1 MYDIT
6 KTRMLLTM
14 AVFAAV
20 AAVFAGG
27 GNARIPEE
35 DGSGIGVE
43 PVEGIA
49 ATIDPLASSRL
60 TGLLRAAQTRDR
72 ESGALSGDVIQFSQ
86 ASSRLVGLLRAAQTR
101 DRESGALSGDVI
113 QFSQASSRLAGLLR
127 AAQTRDRESGAL
139 SG

>member
-6 KTRMLLTM
+6 KTRMLLTT

-27 GNARIPEE
+27 ANARALAE
-35 DGSGIGVE
+35 DGSSIGAE
-43 PVEGIA
+43 PVAPVAAVA
-49 ATIDPLASSRL
+49 ATVDPLAESWL
-60 TGLLRAAQTRDR
+60 IGQGLSLDEVKSWTAGACSQEVKAASCYAMFERT
-72 ESGALSGDVIQFSQ
+72 SPNVSQFS
-86 ASSRLVGLLRAAQTR
+86 R
-101 DRESGALSGDVI
+101 
-113 QFSQASSRLAGLLR
+113 QASSRLAGLLR